1 MKLPKNNKQATQRFF
16 DAILSLQNHRE
27 CTSFFKDL
35 CTPTEMESM
44 VGRLEVATL
53 LYEGGKSYR
62 EIHHETGASLVTIG
76 RVARF
81 LMQEDNA
88 GYRNVLDKITKN
100 RPLSDQKSDKE

>member
-1 MKLPKNNKQATQRFF
+1 
-16 DAILSLQNHRE
+16 
-27 CTSFFKDL
+27 
-35 CTPTEMESM
+35 M

-62 EIHHETGASLVTIG
+62 DIHNETGASLVTIG

-88 GYRNVLDKITKN
+88 GYRTVLDKIAKN
-100 RPLSDQKSDKE
+100 QSFCAQKSHKE

>member
-1 MKLPKNNKQATQRFF
+1 MKLPKDNKHATLRFF
-16 DAILSLQNHRE
+16 DAILSLQNHEE
-27 CTSFFKDL
+27 CISFFKDL

-44 VGRLEVATL
+44 IGRLEVATL

-62 EIHHETGASLVTIG
+62 DIQNETGASLVTIG

-88 GYRNVLDKITKN
+88 GYRRVLDKMTKN
-100 RPLSDQKSDKE
+100 LPLPTQKLDKD